1 MHTLIRAQ
9 RRALARP
16 RALRATNG
24 ESCSRFSRTSAVRID
39 RAAIRR
45 IVQHD
50 RDWRR
55 TSVGHK
61 KIMIGIEM
69 VMPVL
74 SSNGIQTLV
83 IDRNKK
89 IQMKDRKNGRV
100 ARGLKTMYQ
109 HRS

>member
-1 MHTLIRAQ
+1 
-9 RRALARP
+9 
-16 RALRATNG
+16 
-24 ESCSRFSRTSAVRID
+24 
-39 RAAIRR
+39 
-45 IVQHD
+45 
-50 RDWRR
+50 
-55 TSVGHK
+55 
-61 KIMIGIEM
+61 MIEIEM